1 MKRLSCLHCSIHPA
15 VPGWTLGPPPPAPL
29 RALRW
34 LHPPFP
40 QVSKEMAAAW
50 CKEKDI
56 PYFEV
61 SAKNNIN
68 VVEAF
73 ETLAKQALATV
84 SPPSGAEHPPFT
96 PCGRAPGKR
105 PHQ

>member
-1 MKRLSCLHCSIHPA
+1 M
-15 VPGWTLGPPPPAPL
+15 
-29 RALRW
+29 W

-40 QVSKEMAAAW
+40 QVPKEIASAW

-68 VVEAF
+68 VAEAF
-73 ETLAKQALATV
+73 ETLAKQALMTV
-84 SPPSGAEHPPFT
+84 SIPPAPSLCRQQGFWVGAGLSHPPELI
-96 PCGRAPGKR
+96 
-105 PHQ
+105 